1 MQSYHEMTVTQARTY
16 FEQFMSEMNASR
28 ERLAATLRERG
39 VDPELLHDLSP
50 QSLDPMWRALTPL
63 LAWQDGWEPSP
74 SGLPRPTL
82 EALGD
87 LDALPS
93 WVATVGG
100 PIQFSP
106 STIWIIDGVGRHLG
120 NVMSASVPGTQWS
133 VGHHR
138 IRAYVHQNKPVIT
151 APETADLD
159 PFEMVSV
166 IASKTLRGAFET
178 SDRSPW
184 DLYVAIAAQAQTNA
198 GGPTAQKLPEPSSGA
213 VTDCDCGEHL
223 DDIAGLMVPLADPSE
238 AEGSGYSSVTVA
250 DLVDAEALGAEEVED
265 EPGRWMLW
273 FGDETRAHYDDDAPM
288 SLEDV
293 VTLAP
298 GVSEVVREDRE
309 TILVRAN
316 GRCEDAMVTVAARAL
331 LDDRIRSSVRT

>member
-1 MQSYHEMTVTQARTY
+1 MTTAQARTY
-16 FEQFMSEMNASR
+16 FEHFMSEMAASR
-28 ERLAATLRERG
+28 ERLADTLREQG
-39 VDPELLHDLSP
+39 ADPGLAHDLTP
-50 QSLDPMWRALTPL
+50 QSLDPIWRALTPL
-63 LAWQDGWEPSP
+63 LAWQDGWKPTP
-74 SGLPRPTL
+74 TGRPLPTL

-100 PIQFSP
+100 PIRFSP

-120 NVMSASVPGTQWS
+120 NVMSASVPGTQWRL
-133 VGHHR
+133 GHHR
-138 IRAYVHQNKPVIT
+138 IRAYVHQNKPIIT

-178 SDRSPW
+178 SERSPW
-184 DLYVAIAAQAQTNA
+184 DLYVAIAAQAQA
-198 GGPTAQKLPEPSSGA
+198 DAAGPTVQKSPNPGSGA
-213 VTDCDCGEHL
+213 VTGCECGEHL
-223 DDIAGLMVPLADPSE
+223 ADIAGLVVPFADLSE
-238 AEGSGYSSVTVA
+238 AEGSGNSSVTVA
-250 DLVDAEALGAEEVED
+250 DLVEAEALGAEEVEY

-293 VTLAP
+293 VALAA

-309 TILVRAN
+309 TILVRAS
-316 GRCEDAMVTVAARAL
+316 GRCEDAMVAVAARAL
-331 LDDRIRSSVRT
+331 LDDRVRTPVRA